1 MRMRDCGLLMAMGA
15 ALGLLPGCTGGLP
28 HRFLSLIGLSQKPL
42 VMAFVLTEHESEG
55 GLATLVNPFAPYRPL
70 NEGLGHAV
78 GRQVVEDVCF
88 PFQLGPSLQLGVA
101 HLAMISPVH
110 YAQLSRS
117 GKFEV
122 LAVSA
127 DENGQVAR
135 PGLLIVP
142 ASSPVRDVAELRGKI
157 VAFGPPSDGRTH
169 EAALLLLAE
178 NGLKPTDLAL
188 EALPVVGSLK
198 TFPKSKDVAQSV
210 MNGSSDAGF
219 VDESAWNAWAATQ
232 PPREGEPTQGRFRVI
247 AKTMPVPDY
256 LVVASP
262 ALDATTAS
270 ATREFLLGV
279 DKSNPKLLESL
290 RTSGYRSPDA
300 DLLAACARLLPAEA
314 SSPLQ
319 PGGGASPSASTAA
332 DEAGAAPRAST
343 AAPN

>member
-15 ALGLLPGCTGGLP
+15 ALSLPAGCTGGLP

-78 GRQVVEDVCF
+78 GRQVVEDLCF

-127 DENGQVAR
+127 DETGQVAR

-142 ASSPVRDVAELRGKI
+142 ANSPIHDVADVRGKI

-178 NGLKPTDLAL
+178 HGLKPTDLAL

-219 VDESAWNAWAATQ
+219 VDESAWNAWAAPQ

-279 DKSNPKLLESL
+279 DRSNPKLLESL
-290 RTSGYRSPDA
+290 RTSGYRAPDA
-300 DLLAACARLLPAEA
+300 ELLAACARLLPAEA
-314 SSPLQ
+314 SSAVQ
-319 PGGGASPSASTAA
+319 PSGGASPSASTAG